1 MNINTDDIDLIVNT
15 ELSIKILNFLQN
27 IQKQL
32 INYNSIRVDDLK
44 KINAIAYGQA
54 TTQNTDS
61 SITNLLIDI
70 QKNINQDT
78 RVYDY
83 SQQYEY
89 DYHNILLGFLNSR
102 LIEEIN

>member
-1 MNINTDDIDLIVNT
+1 MNINMVDTEIIIDENPSV
-15 ELSIKILNFLQN
+15 KIINFLQD

-32 INYNSIRVDDLK
+32 INYNSIKLDDLK

-54 TTQNTDS
+54 S
-61 SITNLLIDI
+61 SLNSDIVITNLLTDV
-70 QKNINQDT
+70 QRNINQNT

-83 SQQYEY
+83 SDKYEY
-89 DYHNILLGFLNSR
+89 DYKNILLGFLNSR